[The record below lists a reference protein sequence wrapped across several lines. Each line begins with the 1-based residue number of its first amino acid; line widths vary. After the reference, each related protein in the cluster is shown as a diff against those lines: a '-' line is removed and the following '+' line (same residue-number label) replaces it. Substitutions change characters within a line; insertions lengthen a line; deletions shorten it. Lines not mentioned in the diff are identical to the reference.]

1 MRDWHRRCIKCRHK
15 PAIHTNGEAC
25 NAKDKRTRTGIC
37 ICSGFVDP
45 WKHVISVC
53 PGDDPTCP
61 GHDHG
66 DPCHYRG
73 DYPMPRGEQP

>member
-1 MRDWHRRCIKCRHK
+1 MTVEPHWRGLVRRARGKQKMAVKCRTCS
-15 PAIHTNGEAC
+15 AIAD
-25 NAKDKRTRTGIC
+25 A
-37 ICSGFVDP
+37 

-73 DYPMPRGEQP
+73 DDPMPRGEQP